1 MPLEQT
7 ITIINNSGKIV
18 STGKELF
25 SIFKDAKESYL
36 DKKSEIK
43 TLQRAQ
49 TFDQTRSVTA
59 RRRESVYDYD
69 PYRADR
75 ALPRRSF
82 DEYSDTSSRR
92 SYKTR
97 SVKSH
102 HHGAEAV
109 PRSRP
114 ALTEYNLKTLSEVSS
129 VTPSRAPISYRSPVA
144 ETMTRDLGDARSMA
158 ITERKPPGQ
167 LARRRSLSE
176 MGDDRALVRKPKEID
191 MDLAYGSMPP
201 DLEHMV
207 ELDPNYD
214 DGKKAKF
221 LVNKVEGLL
230 TECDCLK
237 HSAGAIIKRLQED
250 PNAAASV
257 ALTLSELSKVVAKMS
272 PAIIPMLKG
281 SSPAVFGLLASP
293 HFLIGT
299 SIVAGVTVVM
309 FGGWKI
315 VKRVKENQVAREA
328 LGYEGVPAGRPA
340 PLRTQSEASAGFDEA
355 LIVDDELSTI
365 ESWRRGIAPFGD
377 DASADMELITPQ
389 ADRAQRER
397 ADDDTRSRRTVKTA
411 KTAKSSRSVKSY
423 HRTSKGAKDNRD
435 PEVPERKSSSRR
447 GTAESVSGASD
458 RSSSSRKKHHSSSS
472 SSSKSKKKEV
482 RAIEDGK
489 SRKGDTELVMRPK
502 MGSGSNMLK
511 AIFKNKERERDLV
524 VA

>member
-1 MPLEQT
+1 
-7 ITIINNSGKIV
+7 
-18 STGKELF
+18 
-25 SIFKDAKESYL
+25 
-36 DKKSEIK
+36 
-43 TLQRAQ
+43 
-49 TFDQTRSVTA
+49 
-59 RRRESVYDYD
+59 
-69 PYRADR
+69 
-75 ALPRRSF
+75 
-82 DEYSDTSSRR
+82 
-92 SYKTR
+92 
-97 SVKSH
+97 
-102 HHGAEAV
+102 
-109 PRSRP
+109 
-114 ALTEYNLKTLSEVSS
+114 
-129 VTPSRAPISYRSPVA
+129 
-144 ETMTRDLGDARSMA
+144 MTRDLADARSMA

-176 MGDDRALVRKPKEID
+176 IGENRALIRKPKEID

-201 DLEHMV
+201 DLEQMV

-257 ALTLSELSKVVAKMS
+257 ALTLTELSKVVAKMS

-397 ADDDTRSRRTVKTA
+397 ADDDTRSRRTAKTA
-411 KTAKSSRSVKSY
+411 KTSRTVKS
-423 HRTSKGAKDNRD
+423 HRSSKASRD
-435 PEVPERKSSSRR
+435 DRDREVPERKSSRR
-447 GTAESVSGASD
+447 ATAESVSGTSE

-472 SSSKSKKKEV
+472 SSKSKRKEV

-489 SRKGDTELVMRPK
+489 SRRDDAELVMRPK

-524 VA
+524 AA

>member
-1 MPLEQT
+1 MVLEQT
-7 ITIINNSGKIV
+7 ITIVNNSGKIV

-25 SIFKDAKESYL
+25 SIFKDAKDSYL

-49 TFDQTRSVTA
+49 TFDQARSIDN
-59 RRRESVYDYD
+59 RGRESVYSYD

-92 SYKTR
+92 SYRTKSVR
-97 SVKSH
+97 SKH
-102 HHGAEAV
+102 YDATEAV

-114 ALTEYNLKTLSEVSS
+114 ALTEYNLKTMSEVSS
-129 VTPSRAPISYRSPVA
+129 VAPSRAPPNAYRSPFA
-144 ETMTRDLGDARSMA
+144 ETMTRDLADARSMA
-158 ITERKPPGQ
+158 VTTRAPPGP
-167 LARRRSLSE
+167 LARRQSFDVGGSK
-176 MGDDRALVRKPKEID
+176 ALVRKPKEID

-201 DLEHMV
+201 DLEQMV

-221 LVNKVEGLL
+221 LVGKVEGLL
-230 TECDCLK
+230 SECDCLK
-237 HSAGAIIKRLQED
+237 HSAGTIIKRLQED

-257 ALTLSELSKVVAKMS
+257 ALTLTELSKVVAKMS

-328 LGYEGVPAGRPA
+328 LGYEGAMPGRPA
-340 PLRTQSEASAGFDEA
+340 PLRTQSDAGFEEA
-355 LIVDDELSTI
+355 LVVDDDISTI

-377 DASADMELITPQ
+377 DASADLELITPQ

-397 ADDDTRSRRTVKTA
+397 QDDDTRSRRTAKTA
-411 KTAKSSRSVKSY
+411 KTSRSTKA
-423 HRTSKGAKDNRD
+423 HKTSKPRD
-435 PEVPERKSSSRR
+435 ERDREIPERKSSRR
-447 GTAESVSGASD
+447 TTAESVSGASE
-458 RSSSSRKKHHSSSS
+458 RSSSSRKKHSSSS

-482 RAIEDGK
+482 KAIEDSK
-489 SRKGDTELVMRPK
+489 SRRNDAELVLRPK

-511 AIFKNKERERDLV
+511 AIFKNKERDLV

>member
-7 ITIINNSGKIV
+7 ITIVNNSGKII

-36 DKKSEIK
+36 DKKAEIK

-49 TFDQTRSVTA
+49 TFDQTRSVSG
-59 RRRESVYDYD
+59 RGRESVYDYD
-69 PYRADR
+69 PYRTDR

-82 DEYSDTSSRR
+82 DEYSEASSKR
-92 SYKTR
+92 SYRTR
-97 SVKSH
+97 SVRSY
-102 HHGAEAV
+102 HHGADAV

-129 VTPSRAPISYRSPVA
+129 VAPSRAPPNAYRSPFA
-144 ETMTRDLGDARSMA
+144 ETMTRDLADARSMA
-158 ITERKPPGQ
+158 ITERRPSGQ

-176 MGDDRALVRKPKEID
+176 LDQNKALVRKPKEID

-214 DGKKAKF
+214 DGKKAKL
-221 LVNKVEGLL
+221 LVRKVEGLL

-257 ALTLSELSKVVAKMS
+257 ALTLTELSKVVGKMS
-272 PAIIPMLKG
+272 PAVLPILKG
-281 SSPAVFGLLASP
+281 SSPAVFALLASP
-293 HFLIGT
+293 QFLIGT
-299 SIVAGVTVVM
+299 SIVAGVTVIM

-315 VKRVKENQVAREA
+315 VKKVRENQVAREA
-328 LGYEGVPAGRPA
+328 LGYEGVPDGRPA
-340 PLRTQSEASAGFDEA
+340 PLRTQSEVSAGFDEA

-389 ADRAQRER
+389 ADRVQRER
-397 ADDDTRSRRTVKTA
+397 ADDDTRSRRTAKTA
-411 KTAKSSRSVKSY
+411 KTAKSGRSVKTHKS
-423 HRTSKGAKDNRD
+423 SKTTREDRD
-435 PEVPERKSSSRR
+435 HEVPERKSSRR
-447 GTAESVSGASD
+447 ATAESVSGASE

-472 SSSKSKKKEV
+472 SSSKSKRKEV

-489 SRKGDTELVMRPK
+489 SHKDDAELVMRPK

-511 AIFKNKERERDLV
+511 AIFKNKEREKSLV
-524 VA
+524 TA